1 MSTAATTARPA
12 NVTVAGVLL
21 IIFAALQIISGIL
34 AMVGGGAVA
43 TVGDSATG
51 AVAGAIVIT
60 GGILL
65 VVGVLSLI
73 FAIGILRGSNVA
85 RWIVTILQLISIGS
99 GIYALVTAGQP
110 LWQGL
115 ANLVIPVLILLLLW
129 VGERTRAFFAKA

>member
-1 MSTAATTARPA
+1 MSTAPTTARPA

-34 AMVGGGAVA
+34 ALVGGGAVA
-43 TVGDSATG
+43 AGTDGETSALG
-51 AVAGAIVIT
+51 GAIVIT
-60 GGILL
+60 GGVLL

-99 GIYALVTAGQP
+99 GIYALVTGGQQ

-115 ANLVIPVLILLLLW
+115 ANLIIPVLILLLLW
-129 VGERTRAFFAKA
+129 VGERTRAFFAKS